1 METPGIDV
9 MEAEEMIMGGWLQ
22 EFPIAVLGNS
32 MSSQRILPV
41 VGRALVFSSVIG
53 LSLEVMPCR
62 VGVVVRLV
70 SVELGGEKEDVGSLK
85 GFVSKAGENRTKMLP
100 HS

>member
-1 METPGIDV
+1 
-9 MEAEEMIMGGWLQ
+9 MIMEGWCQ
-22 EFPIAVLGNS
+22 KRSVAVLGNS
-32 MSSQRILPV
+32 MSGQRILPV

-53 LSLEVMPCR
+53 PSLEVMPCR

-70 SVELGGEKEDVGSLK
+70 SVELGGEKEDVESLK
-85 GFVSKAGENRTKMLP
+85 GFVAEAGENRTKMIP

>member
-1 METPGIDV
+1 
-9 MEAEEMIMGGWLQ
+9 MIMEGWCQ
-22 EFPIAVLGNS
+22 ECSVAVLWNS

-53 LSLEVMPCR
+53 PSLEVMPCR

-70 SVELGGEKEDVGSLK
+70 SVELGGEKEDVESLK
-85 GFVSKAGENRTKMLP
+85 GFVAEAGENRTKMLP